1 MDEVRG
7 HLSTI
12 NRILESH
19 DLHLPHI
26 KKHGSGSGTGEE
38 SFVPNQDQSTSGS
51 GVLRNNELEFLHFDI
66 SSTGTRSWRRTCYGW
81 VLTIQL
87 AMLNVRTYS
96 STKRRPNHA
105 GHTSQKGCATFSL
118 RTNSHRSSSL
128 VLVIP

>member
-1 MDEVRG
+1 MDEVWG

-51 GVLRNNELEFLHFDI
+51 GVLRNNELEFLDFDI
-66 SSTGTRSWRRTCYGW
+66 
-81 VLTIQL
+81 
-87 AMLNVRTYS
+87 TYT
-96 STKRRPNHA
+96 STKRRANHA